1 MKLNIGCGKNKLKGF
16 INLDISPNVAPDIV
30 RDIERGL
37 PFGDNTFDEAVS
49 SHTLEHI
56 RDLIFVMNEIW
67 RVCKP

>member
-37 PFGDNTFDEAVS
+37 PFGDNTFVS
-49 SHTLEHI
+49 LFMLLTQVV
-56 RDLIFVMNEIW
+56 F
-67 RVCKP
+67 K